1 MQPYIQQSIAKI
13 LLFGGLLQGCQSPY
27 VGGPSPCGS
36 SRSRPVGHTQQ
47 RIHTRCSYPMHRPAP
62 AVYFKSSR
70 IVSPLVCR
78 CEPLNSGIEICTGTE
93 SFAELLLK
101 SDVFVDKTLF
111 IREFLKGGDKVALI
125 TRPRRWGKSMNMDM
139 LKCFL
144 SIEVDDQGQPL
155 PREQCLN
162 HKLFAGGEVVIKP
175 RTGKVKRL
183 APLKIAQQCPDLV
196 SDYQGQ
202 FPVISIGFKDVDGSS
217 YRAIEEGVRGQIVN
231 LYTESHGYLDQYSQ
245 AGEKLLKDAD
255 EKQLD
260 RYFSDELN
268 QEDIKDS
275 LRFLSKLLH
284 KHFGRRV
291 YILIDE
297 YETPI
302 SRACLKLP
310 PKEIKNVLELFQ
322 EILGAALKGNPHLE
336 QGLVTGILRLAKA
349 DLLSNLNNV
358 RAYTLLDRRFATSY
372 GFTEQEVDEL
382 LSKVP
387 TSKPPE
393 AMQRWYNG
401 YAFSDQVVYN
411 PWSIMH
417 YLKTR
422 GKLSRY
428 WVESGGTRVIDPI
441 LTTDEMQ
448 QDLQTLIAGGTLN
461 SFITRQVSFDN
472 LKCKKD
478 LLSLLLFSG
487 YLSPVRELRQDQYLL
502 SIPNYEVQRVYREWL
517 IEWVSQKLEVD
528 PNEYE
533 SLADL
538 LAAGDV
544 ETFTKN
550 LQEMLYASAS
560 FHQIGPKR
568 AEVFYSGFMMG
579 LLSNLLNRYIIES
592 ERESGLGRPDAVL
605 IPNVDHGDRA
615 IILEYKVGQ
624 KAEDLAELA
633 LEGLAQIADKKYS
646 TQVKT
651 YGHVKRILQVGL
663 AFCGKEV
670 ASKYEWIEL

>member
-1 MQPYIQQSIAKI
+1 
-13 LLFGGLLQGCQSPY
+13 
-27 VGGPSPCGS
+27 
-36 SRSRPVGHTQQ
+36 
-47 RIHTRCSYPMHRPAP
+47 MHRPAP
-62 AVYFKSSR
+62 AVYFKSSC
-70 IVSPLVCR
+70 IISPLACR
-78 CEPLNSGIEICTGTE
+78 CEPSGNRPKICTGTDQ
-93 SFAELLLK
+93 FDKLLLG
-101 SDVFVDKTLF
+101 SDVFVDKSLF
-111 IREFLKGGDKVALI
+111 IQEFLESGDEVALV

-144 SIEVDDQGQPL
+144 SIEVDDQGNSL

-162 HKLFAGGEVVIKP
+162 HKLFAGGEVDLGFEETRLLKP
-175 RTGKVKRL
+175 LRINDYPSLMKR
-183 APLKIAQQCPDLV
+183 
-196 SDYQGQ
+196 QGQ
-202 FPVISIGFKDVDGSS
+202 YPVISIGFKDVDGSS
-217 YRAIEEGVRGQIVN
+217 YQEIENKVKRQVFK
-231 LYTESHGYLDQYSQ
+231 LYNKHRYLKRYIQ
-245 AGEKLLKDAD
+245 AEETLLD
-255 EKQLD
+255 EVQKKQLD
-260 RYFSDELN
+260 RYFTGDLHK
-268 QEDIKDS
+268 EDLEDS
-275 LRFLSKLLH
+275 LFFLSELLH
-284 KHFGRRV
+284 KHFGEPV

-297 YETPI
+297 YDTPI
-302 SRACLKLP
+302 NRACLKLP
-310 PKEIKNVLELFQ
+310 PKEIKKVLELFQ
-322 EILGAALKGNPHLE
+322 GILGAVLKENPHLK
-336 QGLVTGILRLAKA
+336 QGLFTGILRLAKA
-349 DLLSNLNNV
+349 DLFSNLNNV

-372 GFTEQEVDEL
+372 GFTQQEVDEL

-401 YAFSDQVVYN
+401 YTFSNQVVYN

-428 WVESGGTRVIDPI
+428 WVESGGTQLIDPI

-448 QDLQTLIAGGTLN
+448 QDLQTLMAGGALN

-487 YLSPVRELRQDQYLL
+487 YLSPVRELGKDQYLL
-502 SIPNYEVQRVYREWL
+502 SIPNYEVQRVYKEWL
-517 IEWVSQKLEVD
+517 IEWVSKNLEVD
-528 PNEYE
+528 PADYAT
-533 SLADL
+533 LADL

-550 LQEMLYASAS
+550 LQEMLYASTS

-624 KAEDLAELA
+624 KA
-633 LEGLAQIADKKYS
+633 
-646 TQVKT
+646 
-651 YGHVKRILQVGL
+651 
-663 AFCGKEV
+663 
-670 ASKYEWIEL
+670 